1 MERSK
6 LDALFWEQ
14 NMFANL
20 IVQGETDIEQE
31 NLDNIP
37 FECIDEFRILRDDNY
52 NIKLICNKNVNQF
65 SESAIK
71 KEKIKTNIYMYIG
84 YLFEEQ
90 QIGIISKKVKLN
102 T

>member
-6 LDALFWEQ
+6 LDALFLEQ

-52 NIKLICNKNVNQF
+52 NIKLICNKNVNQLVCYKKRKNKKRNF
-65 SESAIK
+65 TGNMDPAGKDKLKAI
-71 KEKIKTNIYMYIG
+71 
-84 YLFEEQ
+84 
-90 QIGIISKKVKLN
+90 
-102 T
+102 